1 MKESKMKHVVARKDF
16 VRHDNKEESG
26 ELLQNTTY
34 SVHNVLTREE
44 FLRSDN
50 KMESRIPKLERL
62 AEVKLLDSTERVKNY
77 DEYVKAR

>member
-1 MKESKMKHVVARKDF
+1 MKESEMKHVVLQKDF
-16 VRHDNKEESG
+16 VRHANKEESG